1 MSKVVKV
8 ETLVNI
14 YITVPDEADK
24 QAVYNFCANNLS
36 YMDAFLGAADDTMR
50 VTDVIVVDE
59 EVEMDWDEGN
69 PVWQAYDGICPD
81 CGEDI
86 DTGVVAGDE
95 CPNCG
100 HVFHEITEND

>member
-1 MSKVVKV
+1 
-8 ETLVNI
+8 
-14 YITVPDEADK
+14 
-24 QAVYNFCANNLS
+24 
-36 YMDAFLGAADDTMR
+36 MDAFLGAADDTMR